1 MGNQKSSSLPPQLV
15 EELEQITSFSYAEI
29 NDLYR
34 QFRSDCPDQR
44 MTVIQFRQLYRN
56 TFPNGNPD
64 KFAEHVFETF
74 DKDQKGSID
83 FRQFLTTLGTQ
94 LKGGFEQKLE
104 WLFELYDS
112 DHVGYISSEGL
123 LEMIKAVQDLHAGAL
138 PTEKQY
144 SAEEVVGHIM
154 KQTGAEA
161 KGRLSKADFIKA
173 AMTSNTLAAILQG
186 TIKAADSPYLRR
198 KQRRGSLGIPLHH
211 VPKSEHNR
219 HLEPGAYNSGERR
232 RSSGAG
238 SHGSGSSG
246 GEPSGAHLGVPNQA
260 GDMRRPSLTPEM
272 LDFNSFVKH

>member
-15 EELEQITSFSYAEI
+15 EELEELTSFTYAEI

-34 QFRSDCPDQR
+34 QFRNDCPDLK
-44 MTVIQFRQLYRN
+44 MTVIQFRSLYRS

-64 KFAEHVFETF
+64 RFAEHVFQTF
-74 DKDQKGSID
+74 DKEQKGFID

-104 WLFELYDS
+104 WLFDLYDTDHS
-112 DHVGYISSEGL
+112 DFITRENL

-144 SAEEVVGHIM
+144 SAEEVTNHIM
-154 KQTGAEA
+154 KQAGADSH
-161 KGRLSKADFIKA
+161 GRLYRADFIKA

-198 KQRRGSLGIPLHH
+198 KERRGSLGIPLHH
-211 VPKSEHNR
+211 AR
-219 HLEPGAYNSGERR
+219 HAAAVAANSERR
-232 RSSGAG
+232 TSNTDSN
-238 SHGSGSSG
+238 GSGSSR
-246 GEPSGAHLGVPNQA
+246 GEPAPSGNTLTVPGPS
-260 GDMRRPSLTPEM
+260 GDMRRPSLTPDM
-272 LDFNSFVKH
+272 LDFNSFVNKH